1 MVDNTRKVLALVQ
14 IIADTLKA
22 VVADGK
28 VDWQDLPRLVPILA
42 KVKPALD
49 GAQLV
54 GDELKNM
61 SDADIQLVVL
71 DLTNIVSTL
80 VNAFTKPTTTVQ
92 PNQIH
97 QV

>member
-14 IIADTLKA
+14 IIADTLKL

-42 KVKPALD
+42 KLKPALD
-49 GAQLV
+49 GAPFV
-54 GDELKNM
+54 GDELKNL
-61 SDADIQLVVL
+61 SDDDIQLLVQ
-71 DLTNIVSTL
+71 DLTVIVSTL
-80 VNAFTKPTTTVQ
+80 VNTFNKQPLVQ
-92 PNQIH
+92 